1 MSATETAEERVYRE
15 NLELSRYE
23 YQHERIFLW
32 SRPRCLGIVLGNACN
47 LDCIHCYQAK
57 NGDHLLRPAEIG
69 RELRREFAALY
80 PYVSTLRVMGGE
92 VLAMRGFSELVED
105 VGAAVSRPILSI
117 STNGTLLDNVWAEK
131 MVRLPFQAVTV
142 SIDAATSGT
151 MMKLRGV
158 DLEVILGGIGR
169 LREWKTRLG
178 SELPHLNSFFVVMRS
193 NFREIPAYLELMR
206 QNGVLDVA
214 FQTMDINRENAGRR
228 PWLDAQETIRSA
240 EEVRELHVI
249 LRGALE
255 RERPL
260 FRMIRV
266 SGLEWLFAAHGL
278 ETSFLHEQQQG
289 LYPNSDDLA
298 DEKAFEC
305 CPNPWTTLFVAE
317 NGGVHL
323 CFISEPIA
331 NIYEM
336 PLAEIWNSPRAIAK
350 RSHMLAG
357 RYTASGCSKS
367 LCGWRDG
374 RPATARDKFQGS
386 MAEMAEL
393 SRHARD
399 VQGVAEPEPVVAQVR
414 RAFREKTQSV
424 AELQSRFQILC
435 ETNGEVHRFGQK
447 YIDQLEARINEMEPR
462 RKPALVRAAESIGR
476 RLSVWGG
483 GLSRPPARFR
493 AGRAG

>member
-1 MSATETAEERVYRE
+1 MPVTETVEERVYRE

-80 PYVSTLRVMGGE
+80 PYLSTLRVMGGE

-105 VGAAVSRPILSI
+105 LSAVVTRPILSI
-117 STNGTLLDNVWAEK
+117 STNGSLLDDAWAEK
-131 MVRLPFQAVTV
+131 MARLPFQAVTV
-142 SIDAATSGT
+142 SIDAGTRAT

-158 DLEVILGGIGR
+158 DLDLIVGSLDR
-169 LREWKTRLG
+169 LTEWKQRLG

-193 NFREIPAYLELMR
+193 NFREIPEYLELMR
-206 QNGVLDVA
+206 RHGVLDVA

-228 PWLDAQETIRSA
+228 PWLDEEETIRSF
-240 EEVRELHVI
+240 EEVRELHAI
-249 LRGALE
+249 LQGALA

-266 SGLEWLFAAHGL
+266 SGLELLFAAHGL
-278 ETSFLHEQQQG
+278 DTTFLHEQQQG

-331 NIYEM
+331 NIYET

-357 RYTASGCSKS
+357 RYTASGCSKP

-374 RPATARDKFQGS
+374 RPSTARQKFEGS
-386 MAEMAEL
+386 MVEMAEL
-393 SRHARD
+393 ARHARD
-399 VQGVAEPEPVVAQVR
+399 VEGIPEPEPVVAQVR

-424 AELQSRFQILC
+424 AELQSRFELLC
-435 ETNGEVHRFGQK
+435 QANGEVHRSGQQ
-447 YIDQLEARINEMEPR
+447 YIDELEARIRDMEPR
-462 RKPALVRAAESIGR
+462 KKPPMVRMAESIGR
-476 RLSVWGG
+476 LV
-483 GLSRPPARFR
+483 ARARGADF
-493 AGRAG
+493 